1 MLRGSHRF
9 GLQARAVEHVR
20 DRRLALELG
29 PRNGQ
34 THVHLAKTSPP
45 MMRPMMQAMTSLNT
59 ADEMTETINRI
70 KKLSEQQSPS
80 HR

>member
-1 MLRGSHRF
+1 VLRGSHRF

-20 DRRLALELG
+20 DRDRRLALELE

-34 THVHLAKTSPP
+34 THVHLAMTSP
-45 MMRPMMQAMTSLNT
+45 PMMQAMTSLNT

>member
-1 MLRGSHRF
+1 M
-9 GLQARAVEHVR
+9 
-20 DRRLALELG
+20 
-29 PRNGQ
+29 
-34 THVHLAKTSPP
+34 TSP
-45 MMRPMMQAMTSLNT
+45 PMMQAMTSLNT